1 MTSTSGLV
9 QVGTP
14 VEIPV
19 EKNTTYTI
27 SAYVKTT
34 GMASSGNGLCL
45 VVDSPGRSRFS
56 EKIKGNTNWRRIEMT
71 FTTQS
76 DVSQLK
82 VFARLQSKGTAYV
95 DCIQLEKQPTASRY
109 NLIENGEFTQAG
121 STTAA
126 PYGWNPGNGSWVD
139 LNDGRK
145 APGLNTKM
153 YTIQGDPNKN
163 MRLLQNVSAQ
173 GKAGDVYSL
182 GGWAIGNFVPTTD
195 EGRMFGIIG
204 QFNYKDGTS
213 KQVKVNF
220 NSDLKNDLVWQ
231 YACERM
237 VAEKEY
243 TSITVLLA
251 FDHNANQ
258 VWFDGIQLV
267 KDEFGESYTYDSDGN
282 VVSVQDLRN
291 KNSTYEYASN
301 DLTKAILPNG
311 AELKY
316 TYDDYHNVKE
326 STSGEGIK
334 SQFTYDSKGN
344 NISVKIKDAANASGP
359 VIQTD
364 AAYTSD
370 GNYVASVIDANRNST
385 A

>member
-251 FDHNANQ
+251 FD
-258 VWFDGIQLV
+258 
-267 KDEFGESYTYDSDGN
+267 
-282 VVSVQDLRN
+282 
-291 KNSTYEYASN
+291 
-301 DLTKAILPNG
+301 P
-311 AELKY
+311 
-316 TYDDYHNVKE
+316 
-326 STSGEGIK
+326 
-334 SQFTYDSKGN
+334 
-344 NISVKIKDAANASGP
+344 
-359 VIQTD
+359 
-364 AAYTSD
+364 
-370 GNYVASVIDANRNST
+370 
-385 A
+385 